1 MERDQQD
8 KNGKARPRTQFRAD
22 GIADSMKEADRWI
35 LWKVGERDGAW
46 TKVPCDRNGRPVSVT
61 DEANWLS
68 WTEALEACEYHSY
81 RGPTSPTSEDSS
93 ALGIGFVLGQ
103 GWVGVDF
110 DKVAQDRVLEDTPDG
125 RFIREWIGRCGTW
138 CEWSPSGTGLHAI
151 YRGAERP
158 EWSANRRQGTP
169 IEVYDAARFFTV
181 TGDAVYSERDA
192 NMDRGALAA
201 VCDRWL
207 RKEAVGAV
215 EAPRAA
221 DGLLGG
227 LEDASATDW
236 RFVCAAL
243 QAGTAPIV
251 VESMLRLKM
260 ERENR
265 GDKASRADY
274 IPNTV
279 AKAAA
284 TVQAS
289 PRGRPLPPAPR
300 ILEPK
305 PFERPEYP
313 VDMREPLVDGLFRR
327 GEIVNW
333 IGSSKTGKSWLLHR
347 LIMGLISGTGFPGKR
362 GWFTR
367 QSRVLLVDN
376 ELHEETIANRLHST
390 SGQVQVPGA
399 VCAERLE
406 VLSARGQC
414 MSLDDLEATLEA
426 KGQGYYDLVAVDA
439 LYKMIPAGLD
449 ENANA
454 DMAQLYNQLDRIA
467 LKSGAAVLVVHH
479 ATKGVQTGKSV
490 MDIGAGA
497 GAIGRA
503 TDSHITFLRHKDEG
517 CIVMQAETRS
527 FKRPE
532 PVVLSTLPAWPCLA
546 IDTERDP
553 SELWHPNQKPEE

>member
-1 MERDQQD
+1 MERDQVD
-8 KNGKARPRTQFRAD
+8 RNGKARPRIAFD
-22 GIADSMKEADRWI
+22 PEGIADSMKEADRWI

-46 TKVPCDRNGRPVSVT
+46 TKVPCDAEGRNASVT
-61 DEANWLS
+61 DRSKWLS
-68 WTEALEACEYHSY
+68 WTEALEAV
-81 RGPTSPTSEDSS
+81 ED
-93 ALGIGFVLGQ
+93 APYGLGFVLGE

-110 DKVAQDRVLEDTPDG
+110 DKVATRRVLHDTEDG
-125 RFIREWIGRCGTW
+125 RFIRGWLERCGTW
-138 CEWSPSGTGLHAI
+138 CEWSPSGTGVHAI
-151 YRGAERP
+151 YRGAELP

-169 IEVYDAARFFTV
+169 IEVYDGARFFTV
-181 TGDAVYSERDA
+181 TGAAVYPDRDA

-207 RKEAVGAV
+207 RKEAPSPSVASEPV
-215 EAPRAA
+215 
-221 DGLLGG
+221 GG
-227 LEDASATDW
+227 LPAAPEDASAADW
-236 RFVCAAL
+236 KFACAAL
-243 QAGTAPIV
+243 QAGTVPMV

-260 ERENR
+260 EREGR
-265 GDKASRADY
+265 GEKARRDDY

-279 AKAAA
+279 AKAAQ
-284 TVQAS
+284 TVQAT

-305 PFERPEYP
+305 PFQRAEYA
-313 VDMREPLVDGLFRR
+313 VKMREELVHGLFRR

-347 LIMGLISGTGFPGKR
+347 LIMGMISGEGFPNKA
-362 GWFTR
+362 GWFCT

-376 ELHEETIANRLHST
+376 ELHEETIENRLHAT
-390 SGQVQVPGA
+390 SGQVRVPRE

-406 VLSARGQC
+406 VLAARGQC
-414 MSLDDLEATLEA
+414 LSLDDLEATLEA
-426 KGQGYYDLVAVDA
+426 KGAGYYDMVAVDA

-467 LKSGAAVLVVHH
+467 LKSGAAILVVHH

-503 TDSHITFLRHKDEG
+503 TDSHITFLRHKEDG

-532 PVVLSTLPAWPCLA
+532 PVVLSTNPAWPCLA
-546 IDTERDP
+546 IDRTLDP
-553 SELWHPNQKPEE
+553 TELWHPNQKEDD